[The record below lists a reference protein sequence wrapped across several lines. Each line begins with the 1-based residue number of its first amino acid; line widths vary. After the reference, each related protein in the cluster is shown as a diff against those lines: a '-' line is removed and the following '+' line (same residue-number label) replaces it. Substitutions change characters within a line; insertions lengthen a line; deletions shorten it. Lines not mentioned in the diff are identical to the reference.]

1 MIAQLGSCFWPVY
14 KKFSSSGQNDET
26 LWWSFSKGD
35 SLLDYCFHLFKKTD
49 VVLTLVSPDIGQAG
63 VEGDQRTAAGQATR
77 TMASNRGKRRR
88 LEDESAMASLATH
101 SAALAQAVAKQ
112 TSFGELAT
120 LSETLKNLRQ
130 ANADPRFISAVEQR
144 LERILFP
151 PTVPAAPAAS
161 AGEDDSYAGLS
172 RATTEGECVSGSK
185 VKDDESETF
194 L

>member
-1 MIAQLGSCFWPVY
+1 MGELFQRGHCT
-14 KKFSSSGQNDET
+14 G
-26 LWWSFSKGD
+26 
-35 SLLDYCFHLFKKTD
+35 LLFPSVQEKS

-63 VEGDQRTAAGQATR
+63 VEGDQRMAAGQATR

-88 LEDESAMASLATH
+88 LDDESAMASLATH

-151 PTVPAAPAAS
+151 PTVPAAPAAA
-161 AGEDDSYAGLS
+161 AGIDGSDAGLS
-172 RATTEGECVSGSK
+172 RATTEGECVGGSEAR
-185 VKDDESETF
+185 DDESETY